1 MIADLDHVQVLHELP
16 APPRLAPDEIRHT
29 TTLTVE
35 RMPTA
40 RQSGLRTDVGVPDDS
55 RYCDTI
61 PELMIELI

>member
-1 MIADLDHVQVLHELP
+1 MIADLDHVQVRHELP

-40 RQSGLRTDVGVPDDS
+40 RQSGLRTDVG
-55 RYCDTI
+55 RTG
-61 PELMIELI
+61 